1 MGPGERLASYFY
13 PSSLVMFYDVIVIG
27 AGLAGLMAAEAA
39 QSQGARVLILAR
51 GMGSLP
57 LMTGCIDGLGYFPS
71 TSLTPLPSPLRALTQ
86 MRENNPRHP
95 YVIVGQERISS
106 AMAHFQELGRS
117 GKMPYAGDLNS
128 KFLIPTPL
136 GTFRPTCLVP
146 ETMKSGNLSLSGCVL
161 LLGFAGLKDFSPFL
175 AAENLNVLHSQGK
188 IAPSFR
194 AESLLPLDLAG
205 KAING
210 LNLARAF
217 DKKEFREKFVGQ
229 ANSLLKPGERLGLP
243 AVLGFHDSWAAW
255 SDLQEK
261 LGVEIFEIPMPPP
274 SVPGLRLFDML
285 KAHLQ
290 QRGVR
295 MIVGLSALRPLA
307 EPKMLQGFSLGE
319 AKNSPTYRAK
329 AFVLATGKFV
339 GGGLDSEQGRI
350 YETLLDLP
358 LLHSRSR
365 KEWFNLRLL
374 TTEGQP
380 FNVFGVEVDENLQPT
395 DPGGQVIFS
404 NLFAAGGIIAHAD
417 SISEKSGGGIAIST
431 GFLAGKLAAALG
443 KASKVNHEA

>member
-1 MGPGERLASYFY
+1 ML
-13 PSSLVMFYDVIVIG
+13 YDVIVIG

-39 QSQGARVLILAR
+39 QNQGARVLILAR
-51 GMGSLP
+51 GMGTLSL
-57 LMTGCIDGLGYFPS
+57 MSGCIDGLGYFPS
-71 TSLTPLPSPLRALTQ
+71 RSSTPLSSPLRALTEL
-86 MRENNPRHP
+86 RENCPHHP
-95 YVIVGQERISS
+95 YVKVGQERIL
-106 AMAHFQELGRS
+106 AALAHFQELGLS
-117 GKMPYAGDLNS
+117 GKIPYTGNFNS
-128 KFLIPTPL
+128 HFLIPTPL

-146 ETMKSGNLSLSGCVL
+146 ETMKSGNLSLSGRVV

-194 AESLLPLDLAG
+194 AESLLPLELPG
-205 KAING
+205 KAMNG

-217 DKKEFREKFVGQ
+217 DKKEFRQKFAGQ
-229 ANSLLKPGERLGLP
+229 AKSLLKPGERLGVP
-243 AVLGFHDSWAAW
+243 AVLGFRDSLAAW

-274 SVPGLRLFDML
+274 SVPGLRLYDML
-285 KAHLQ
+285 KAHLR
-290 QRGVR
+290 QRSVR
-295 MIVGLSALRPLA
+295 MIVGLPTLKPFS
-307 EPKMLQGFSLGE
+307 EPRMLQGVSLGD

-339 GGGLDSEQGRI
+339 GGGLDSEPGRI

-358 LLHSRSR
+358 LLYSRNR

-374 TTEGQP
+374 TKESQP

-431 GFLAGKLAAALG
+431 GFRAGKLAAAVA
-443 KASKVNHEA
+443 KASKVNDEA